1 MQNFE
6 HISLD
11 FLSCTRETK
20 RDTSSHLPLPFKWE
34 IQGFHFKPYLRNKE
48 TFIRYVAH
56 GTKKSKKVLG
66 VLSKISYIII
76 CTKDANLFSLL
87 CYPYFWNK
95 ALLVIFNSYKFS
107 CKMQKIWIKSKCT
120 YSIILIASGTIFEK
134 SCMKKVIKCGKISYR
149 NIGYEKLFD
158 LKTYKSNV

>member
-1 MQNFE
+1 MNIISKAEKYFISLIFLESCISRCHKSQQYTCWMSQNIVMLFLTLSLMQNFE
-6 HISLD
+6 RISLD

-87 CYPYFWNK
+87 CYPYF
-95 ALLVIFNSYKFS
+95 
-107 CKMQKIWIKSKCT
+107 
-120 YSIILIASGTIFEK
+120 
-134 SCMKKVIKCGKISYR
+134 
-149 NIGYEKLFD
+149 
-158 LKTYKSNV
+158 